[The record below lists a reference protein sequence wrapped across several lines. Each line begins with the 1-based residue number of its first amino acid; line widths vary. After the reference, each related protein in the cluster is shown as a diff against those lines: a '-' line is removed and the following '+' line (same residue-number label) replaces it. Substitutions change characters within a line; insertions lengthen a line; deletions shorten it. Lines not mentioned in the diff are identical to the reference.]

1 MALPTLLPKTS
12 NLKKAA
18 DRRSRK
24 IVSPPDYSS
33 VDKLITEKLIIEQ
46 IGLKAFHFIKRH
58 VDLTSDSDTT
68 ALVATTTR
76 FNIDKLPKNK
86 YHSIIN
92 LKRVNDIRRIN
103 KFFEAVNA
111 KLPIG
116 GTFVS
121 MAETYVNRRER
132 ILAKS
137 LFPFNWIHYST
148 DVVIK
153 RVIPKVPV
161 TKQFYFWMTKG
172 KNRVLSLAETFGR
185 LYSCG
190 FEIVDEQYISGN
202 LFFVVRKTKQPFFPE
217 NPTYGPLI
225 NLKRHGKDGK
235 LFNVYKLRTMHAY
248 SEYLQEYIYKKNQL
262 DEGGKFKNDFRVT
275 TEGKIFRKFWLDELP
290 MVINIFKGDMKIVGV
305 RPLSSHYFNLY
316 SDELKEKRIKSKPG
330 LIPPFYADMPKSLEE
345 IMESEMRYLEAYE
358 KHPFFTDLKYFIK
371 AWTNIIIKKARS
383 S

>member
-12 NLKKAA
+12 TLKKAA
-18 DRRSRK
+18 DRRNWP
-24 IVSPPDYSS
+24 VEGPPDFS
-33 VDKLITEKLIIEQ
+33 VIDKLNTEKLIIEQ

-58 VDLTSDSDTT
+58 VNLTEVTT
-68 ALVATTTR
+68 ALLATTTR
-76 FNIDKLPKNK
+76 FNVDKLPKNK
-86 YHSIIN
+86 YHAIIN

-132 ILAKS
+132 ILTKS
-137 LFPFNWIHYST
+137 LFPFNWFQYSA
-148 DVVIK
+148 DVMVK
-153 RVIPKVPV
+153 RVFPKVPL
-161 TKQFYFWMTKG
+161 TKQIYFYMTKG

-190 FEIVDEQYISGN
+190 FEIVDEQFISGH

-217 NPTYGPLI
+217 KPTYGPLI
-225 NLKRHGKDGK
+225 NLRRHGKDGK

-248 SEYLQEYIYKKNQL
+248 SEYLQEYVYKRNQL
-262 DEGGKFKNDFRVT
+262 DEGGKFKHDFRVT

-290 MVINIFKGDMKIVGV
+290 MIINIFKGDMKIVGV

-316 SDELKEKRIKSKPG
+316 SDELKEKRIKFKPG

-345 IMESEMRYLEAYE
+345 IMESEMRYLHAYE
-358 KHPFFTDLKYFIK
+358 KSPFLTDFRYFFK

>member
-12 NLKKAA
+12 TLKKAA
-18 DRRSRK
+18 DRRSRQ
-24 IVSPPDYSS
+24 IVPPPDYSLI
-33 VDKLITEKLIIEQ
+33 DKMNTEKLIIEQ

-58 VDLTSDSDTT
+58 VNLTNGTT
-68 ALVATTTR
+68 ALLATTTR

-86 YHSIIN
+86 FHTIIN
-92 LKRVNDIRRIN
+92 LKKVNDMRRIN

-116 GTFVS
+116 GTFIS
-121 MAETYVNRRER
+121 MAETYVNRKER
-132 ILAKS
+132 ILSKS
-137 LFPFNWIHYST
+137 LFPFNWIHYSA
-148 DVVIK
+148 DVLVK
-153 RVIPKVPV
+153 RVFPKVPV
-161 TKQFYFWMTKG
+161 TKQLYFSMTKG

-190 FEIVDEQYISGN
+190 FEIVDEQFIGGH

-217 NPTYGPLI
+217 QPTYGPLI
-225 NLKRHGKDGK
+225 TLKRHGKDGR
-235 LFNVYKLRTMHAY
+235 LFKVYKLRTMHAY
-248 SEYLQEYIYKKNQL
+248 SEYLQEYVYKKNQL
-262 DEGGKFKNDFRVT
+262 DAGGKFKDDFRVT
-275 TEGKIFRKFWLDELP
+275 TEGKFFRKFWLDELP
-290 MVINIFKGDMKIVGV
+290 MVINIFRGDMKIVGV

-316 SDELKEKRIKSKPG
+316 SDELKEKRIKCKPG

-345 IMESEMRYLEAYE
+345 IMESELKYLRAYE
-358 KHPFFTDLKYFIK
+358 KSPFLTDLKYFVK